1 MVHFVSAVSELELK
15 KLELLQIAV
24 HLLLIIEVIKQP
36 GYNKPS
42 LNRACVDNRN
52 ANSKGKCYCPAHGQS
67 RQYEYLGSLS
77 LCLINTDFQ
86 IFSAS
91 NNQLKLPFFVSK
103 CLDLLRGLRP
113 LLVVKIAHSTQNL
126 AIDHLQSK

>member
-1 MVHFVSAVSELELK
+1 MHEVFMKFTFFTETDRIRGSFVSAVSELELK

-36 GYNKPS
+36 GCNKPS

-67 RQYEYLGSLS
+67 RQYEYLGSIALS
-77 LCLINTDFQ
+77 HKHR
-86 IFSAS
+86 FSNILGLEQSVETAF
-91 NNQLKLPFFVSK
+91 LHIKVS
-103 CLDLLRGLRP
+103 
-113 LLVVKIAHSTQNL
+113 
-126 AIDHLQSK
+126 